1 MIFNSSP
8 AHNKG
13 RNNTKI
19 DRVVIHWFGKG
30 NLEAANRHFTRLG
43 ATTSAHYG
51 IEDNKIIQWVRED
64 DTAWHAGNLAMNR
77 RSIGIEL
84 SAEPN
89 RPASEAT
96 IQNSAKLIANL
107 HKWHGIPLDRKHIIG
122 HSEVKATQC
131 PGTIPI
137 DRIIELAR
145 SMSEIPTDSGGNM
158 QDREYRN
165 MYYRALDAIF
175 ALQSALNL
183 PSIDGWADHKEK
195 LQQATNQFKDR
206 MLQRMLDI
214 ENLNKNL
221 VDRNNEITTLSN
233 KVKELEGKLENLVPA
248 PPTNTGGALS
258 YLTIALHKAL
268 KGQW

>member
-8 AHNKG
+8 AYDKG

-19 DRVVIHWFGKG
+19 DRVVIHWFGNG

-51 IEDNKIIQWVRED
+51 IEDTQVIQWVRED

-77 RSIGIEL
+77 RSIGIEH
-84 SAEPN
+84 SAEPG
-89 RPASEAT
+89 RDASEAT
-96 IQNSAKLIANL
+96 IQTSAKLIASL
-107 HKWHGIPLDRKHIIG
+107 HEFYGIPLDRKHIIG

-137 DRIIELAR
+137 DRIIQLAR
-145 SMSEIPTDSGGNM
+145 GMSEIPTDPGGNM

-183 PSIDGWADHKEK
+183 GAIDGWADHKEK
-195 LQQATNQFKDR
+195 LEQATNQFKDR
-206 MLQRMLDI
+206 VLQRMLDI

-221 VDRNNEITTLSN
+221 IDRNNEMTTLN
-233 KVKELEGKLENLVPA
+233 DKVKELEGKLENPE

-258 YLTIALHKAL
+258 YLTIALQKAL